1 MAAKA
6 KTAPAEAPY
15 SDGLPYGGAIDLSAP
30 DRINT
35 AKASKTTKTKTSK
48 KRASQSR
55 QEMKKN
61 KKPRVGLIAAI
72 AAAGVVVL
80 AVAFAVLVAAI
91 DLFGLREGAILAVVR
106 LDPEFVALETRQ
118 TELDGRESALTS
130 READLELTQARLD
143 LEREELELREQ
154 ELYSAAEALIP
165 LYRQPMSPQDL
176 ADMQSLA
183 ATYQAMSPA
192 SAADILSRLYATD
205 SSAAI
210 LYYMTGK
217 AAAAVLS
224 EMEPE
229 LAAEITEVLLSK
241 PPAVSG

>member
-15 SDGLPYGGAIDLSAP
+15 TDGLPYGGVIDLPAP
-30 DRINT
+30 DRMNA
-35 AKASKTTKTKTSK
+35 AKASKPAKIKTSK
-48 KRASQSR
+48 KRTSQSR

-61 KKPRVGLIAAI
+61 KKSRVGLIAAI
-72 AAAGVVVL
+72 AVAGVVAL
-80 AVAFAVLVAAI
+80 AVAFAVLVAAV
-91 DLFGLREGAILAVVR
+91 DLFGLREGAILAVVG

-118 TELDGRESALTS
+118 TELDGRESAITS
-130 READLELTQARLD
+130 READLELAQARLNTE
-143 LEREELELREQ
+143 LKELELREQ
-154 ELYSAAEALIP
+154 ELYSAAGALVP

-176 ADMQSLA
+176 ADMQALA
-183 ATYQAMSPA
+183 ATYQAMSPS
-192 SAADILSRLYATD
+192 SAADILSRLYTTD
-205 SSAAI
+205 DVAAI

-217 AAAAVLS
+217 ATAAVLS

-241 PPAVSG
+241 PPTVSG

>member
-15 SDGLPYGGAIDLSAP
+15 SDGLPYGGAIDLPAP
-30 DRINT
+30 DQMNA
-35 AKASKTTKTKTSK
+35 AKASKPAKIRTSK
-48 KRASQSR
+48 KRAPQRR
-55 QEMKKN
+55 QEN
-61 KKPRVGLIAAI
+61 KKSRAGLIAVI

-106 LDPEFVALETRQ
+106 LDPEFAALETRQ
-118 TELDGRESALTS
+118 TELDGRESALAS

-143 LEREELELREQ
+143 SEREELELREQ

-176 ADMQSLA
+176 ADMQALA
-183 ATYQAMSPA
+183 ATYQAMSPS
-192 SAADILSRLYATD
+192 SAADILSRLYTTD
-205 SSAAI
+205 DVAAI

-217 AAAAVLS
+217 ATAAVLS